1 MPPVRPARRVL
12 QGPAGRGPTG
22 ATGATGPQ
30 GPAGS
35 IGATAIRTL
44 TGSANVLDT
53 DFTLIC
59 AVNNGITLTMTL
71 PTPDASNLG
80 RIYLFKRTMP
90 NNQGTCRI
98 VSTAGTIDGLAS
110 KDLTQPSGNS
120 ANSPSAVWVQ
130 SSGAGG
136 SWWII
141 AIAP

>member
-1 MPPVRPARRVL
+1 V
-12 QGPAGRGPTG
+12 
-22 ATGATGPQ
+22 
-30 GPAGS
+30 S
-35 IGATAIRTL
+35 
-44 TGSANVLDT
+44 
-53 DFTLIC
+53 
-59 AVNNGITLTMTL
+59 NGITLTMTL

-80 RIYLFKRTMP
+80 RIYLFKRTVP

-98 VSTAGTIDGLAS
+98 VSTGSTIDGLAS